1 MDAIKSSGVDVIKSY
16 SLFLNTREAD
26 YGDSNNCTFIFTTP
40 LVLTNTNNR
49 FRISTPMVEMP
60 YSFSQV
66 NTNNNVVK
74 FQYSDFAPTPRSNI
88 NLSITI
94 PQGNYNILQLITIF
108 IDLVIVAINSNT
120 AITGG
125 LNPNVVTKDNFSI
138 VYNQNTGDT
147 SWKIIYTSNF
157 TYGWFLQ
164 FNFQLAYVIG
174 SMFGWARN
182 DTPIITNVSYVV
194 TPNKVMVNPITSVYI
209 RSESLKFESNYE
221 ALVRN
226 ITAVGYN
233 GVNPINNFQN
243 SDILQKIPVT
253 TIPNS
258 IIYYRSDTKSII
270 TNKELGELNLYVS
283 DNLSPTFNLDLQ
295 GLNYGIMV
303 LVEEVQIPQNNAYKD
318 KIDNGKLFV
327 PRDLI
332 KQRQEILDDLMNQ
345 KKELEKEIEESKKS
359 HDNI

>member
-1 MDAIKSSGVDVIKSY
+1 MANTSLDVIKSY
-16 SLFLNTREAD
+16 SLYLNTREAD

-49 FRISTPMVEMP
+49 FRVSTPMVEMP

-66 NTNNNVVK
+66 NSNNNVVP
-74 FQYSDFAPTPRSNI
+74 FQYTDFAPTPRTNI

-94 PQGNYNILQLITIF
+94 PQGNYNILQLINIF
-108 IDLVIVAINSNT
+108 IDLVVAAINANA

-125 LNPNVVTKDNFSI
+125 ANPNVVTKNNFSI
-138 VYNQNTGDT
+138 IYNQNTGDT

-157 TYGWFLQ
+157 TYGWYLQ
-164 FNFQLAYVIG
+164 FNFQIAYVIG

-182 DTPIITNVSYVV
+182 DTPIITNTAYVT

-226 ITAVGYN
+226 ITAAGYN

-243 SDILQKIPVT
+243 SDILQKIPIT
-253 TIPNS
+253 TLPNS

-295 GLNYGIMV
+295 GLNYGIFV
-303 LVEEVQIPQNNAYKD
+303 LIEEVQLPQTNAYQD
-318 KIDNGKLFV
+318 KIEVQPLSLNKGLMEERQKLV
-327 PRDLI
+327 DLLVI
-332 KQRQEILDDLMNQ
+332 EKEKLEKDIERQ
-345 KKELEKEIEESKKS
+345 KKVQALQ
-359 HDNI
+359 